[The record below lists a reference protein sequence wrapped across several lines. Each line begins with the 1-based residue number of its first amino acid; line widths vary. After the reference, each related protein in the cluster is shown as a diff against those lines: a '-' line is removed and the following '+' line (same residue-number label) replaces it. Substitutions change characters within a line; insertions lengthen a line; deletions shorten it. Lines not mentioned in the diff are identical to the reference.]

1 MRAFGELVDGLTVDQ
16 FDDGLEIDLGRRATP
31 TAGRR
36 PRPTRDSGPAGVGAR
51 LVVARPAVP
60 TPAGRA
66 RYEATVLPES
76 VGGNRRA
83 LRLPE
88 ATLRAYR
95 LSRVR
100 WVRVLTDAEEE
111 SLDFA

>member
-1 MRAFGELVDGLTVDQ
+1 M
-16 FDDGLEIDLGRRATP
+16 
-31 TAGRR
+31 
-36 PRPTRDSGPAGVGAR
+36 
-51 LVVARPAVP
+51 
-60 TPAGRA
+60 
-66 RYEATVLPES
+66 LPES
-76 VGGNRRA
+76 VGGDRLRA

-100 WVRVLTDAEEE
+100 WVRELTDAQEEGE